1 LSTARSPGFAP
12 LNPGYSVPD
21 CAGGRG
27 AYARADLGADRMI
40 LRLAALILS
49 AAALALAAPAS
60 AQMNFPAKPVRL
72 IVPFP
77 GGGINDVLAR
87 VAAEKLQVK
96 WGQPIIVENKTG
108 AGGSIGADAAYQ
120 AEPDGY
126 TLFVSAPGPLA
137 INASLYKLSYKPE
150 EFVPLTVLGS
160 VPNVITVRSDL
171 GVDTV
176 AALVARAK
184 ANPGKI
190 TYGSQGVGST
200 PNLNANMFM
209 NMTGTQFVYVPYR
222 GETLVVND
230 MLGGHVDLF
239 FGNISPV
246 LPHYR
251 DGKFKILAVADTMRA
266 PAIPDVPTSAE
277 AGLPGFLTTAWF
289 AAVGPPKLPD
299 ALAQRIA
306 ADFIDILKLPDV
318 AARFRAIGTEP
329 VGTQPA
335 QTAAFIREEVARWRE
350 VIVRNNIQIE

>member
-1 LSTARSPGFAP
+1 M
-12 LNPGYSVPD
+12 PD

-27 AYARADLGADRMI
+27 AYARSDFGAHGMI
-40 LRLAALILS
+40 LRFAALALS
-49 AAALALAAPAS
+49 AAALSLAAPAS
-60 AQMNFPAKPVRL
+60 AQTNFPVKPVRF

-87 VAAEKLQVK
+87 VVAEKLQVK

-137 INASLYKLSYKPE
+137 INTSLYKLSYRAE
-150 EFVPLTVLGS
+150 EFVSLTVLGS
-160 VPNVITVRSDL
+160 VPNLITVRSEL

-176 AALVARAK
+176 KALVARAK

-200 PNLNANMFM
+200 PNLNAVMFM
-209 NMTGTQFVYVPYR
+209 NMTGTQFVHIPYR

-230 MLGGHVDLF
+230 MLGGYVDLF

-251 DGKFKILAVADTMRA
+251 DGKFKILAVADTARA
-266 PAIPDVPTSAE
+266 AAIPDVPTTAE
-277 AGLPGFLTTAWF
+277 AGLPGFLSTAWF
-289 AAVGPPKLPD
+289 AVVGPPKLPD

-306 ADFIDILKLPDV
+306 ADFIEVLKLPDV
-318 AARFRAIGTEP
+318 TARFRAIGTEP
-329 VGTQPA
+329 VGNPPA
-335 QTAAFIREEVARWRE
+335 QTAAFIREEIARWRE
-350 VIVRNNIQIE
+350 VIVRNNIRVE

>member
-1 LSTARSPGFAP
+1 
-12 LNPGYSVPD
+12 
-21 CAGGRG
+21 
-27 AYARADLGADRMI
+27 MI
-40 LRLAALILS
+40 SRI
-49 AAALALAAPAS
+49 AALAVSVVALAVSSPAPAQ
-60 AQMNFPAKPVRL
+60 APAGFPNKPVRF

-87 VAAEKLQVK
+87 VAAEKLSVK

-108 AGGSIGADAAYQ
+108 AGGSIGADYAYL

-137 INASLYKLSYKPE
+137 INHSLYKNLSYRPE
-150 EFVPLTVLGS
+150 EFVPLTVLAS
-160 VPNVITVRSDL
+160 VPNLITVRAEL

-176 AALVARAK
+176 AALVQLAK

-209 NMTGTQFVYVPYR
+209 NMTGTQFVHVPYR

-230 MLGGHVDLF
+230 MLGGHVDMF

-251 DGKFKILAVADTMRA
+251 DGKFKILAVADTVRA

-277 AGLPGFLTTAWF
+277 AGLPGFLSTAWF
-289 AAVGPPKLPD
+289 AAVGPPRLPD
-299 ALAQRIA
+299 ALARRIA
-306 ADFIDILKLPDV
+306 ADFIEVVKMPDV
-318 AARFRAIGTEP
+318 AARYRAVGTEP
-329 VGTQPA
+329 VGSTPA
-335 QTAAFIREEVARWRE
+335 ETGKFIREEIARWRE
-350 VIVRNNIQIE
+350 VIVKNNIQVE

>member
-1 LSTARSPGFAP
+1 M
-12 LNPGYSVPD
+12 PD

-27 AYARADLGADRMI
+27 AYARADLGANGMI
-40 LRLAALILS
+40 SRLVALILS
-49 AAALALAAPAS
+49 AAALMLAVASPALA
-60 AQMNFPAKPVRL
+60 QTNFPTKPVRF

-160 VPNVITVRSDL
+160 VPNVITVRADL

-251 DGKFKILAVADTMRA
+251 DGRFKILAVADTMRA

-277 AGLPGFLTTAWF
+277 AGLPGFLATAWF

-306 ADFIDILKLPDV
+306 ADFIEVLKLPDV

-329 VGTQPA
+329 VGTPPA

>member
-1 LSTARSPGFAP
+1 M
-12 LNPGYSVPD
+12 PD
-21 CAGGRG
+21 CASGRG
-27 AYARADLGADRMI
+27 AYALADLGADRMI
-40 LRLAALILS
+40 SRLAALILS
-49 AAALALAAPAS
+49 AATLALAAPAS
-60 AQMNFPAKPVRL
+60 AQTNFPVKPVRF

-160 VPNVITVRSDL
+160 VPNVITVRADL

-251 DGKFKILAVADTMRA
+251 DGRFKILAVADTMRA

-329 VGTQPA
+329 VGTPPA

>member
-1 LSTARSPGFAP
+1 MNSRYT
-12 LNPGYSVPD
+12 
-21 CAGGRG
+21 
-27 AYARADLGADRMI
+27 
-40 LRLAALILS
+40 
-49 AAALALAAPAS
+49 ALAFLVVSLALCSPAPAQ
-60 AQMNFPAKPVRL
+60 APAGFPAKPVRL
-72 IVPFP
+72 IIPFP

-126 TLFVSAPGPLA
+126 ALFVSAPGPLV
-137 INASLYKLSYKPE
+137 INHSVYRQLSYRPE

-160 VPNVITVRSDL
+160 VPNLITVRAEI

-190 TYGSQGVGST
+190 TYGSQGIGST

-230 MLGGHVDLF
+230 MLGGHVDMF
-239 FGNISPV
+239 FGNI
-246 LPHYR
+246 
-251 DGKFKILAVADTMRA
+251 
-266 PAIPDVPTSAE
+266 
-277 AGLPGFLTTAWF
+277 
-289 AAVGPPKLPD
+289 
-299 ALAQRIA
+299 
-306 ADFIDILKLPDV
+306 
-318 AARFRAIGTEP
+318 
-329 VGTQPA
+329 
-335 QTAAFIREEVARWRE
+335 
-350 VIVRNNIQIE
+350 

>member
-1 LSTARSPGFAP
+1 MISRFAALVLSAALSTASLALSLFAA
-12 LNPGYSVPD
+12 S
-21 CAGGRG
+21 
-27 AYARADLGADRMI
+27 
-40 LRLAALILS
+40 
-49 AAALALAAPAS
+49 LALAVPTL
-60 AQMNFPAKPVRL
+60 AQTNFPTKPVRF

-87 VAAEKLQVK
+87 VVGEKLQAK

-137 INASLYKLSYKPE
+137 INASLYKVSYRPE

-160 VPNVITVRSDL
+160 VPNLITVRSEL

-184 ANPGKI
+184 ASPGKI
-190 TYGSQGVGST
+190 TYGSQGIGST
-200 PNLNANMFM
+200 PNLNAAMFM
-209 NMTGTQFVYVPYR
+209 NMTGTQFVHIPYR

-251 DGKFKILAVADTMRA
+251 DGKFKILAVADTARA
-266 PAIPDVPTSAE
+266 PAIPDVPTAAE

-306 ADFIDILKLPDV
+306 ADFIEVLKLPDV

-329 VGTQPA
+329 VGNPPA
-335 QTAAFIREEVARWRE
+335 QTAAFIREEIARWRE
-350 VIVRNNIQIE
+350 VIVRNNIQVE

>member
-1 LSTARSPGFAP
+1 LVAAIIPATKRESQPPALRCDNIAP
-12 LNPGYSVPD
+12 VEKRAGLPD

-27 AYARADLGADRMI
+27 AYARASFGANRMI
-40 LRLAALILS
+40 SRF
-49 AAALALAAPAS
+49 AALALSAASLALALFVGSLPFAVPAA
-60 AQMNFPAKPVRL
+60 AQTNFPVKPVRF

-87 VAAEKLQVK
+87 IAAEKLQAK

-108 AGGSIGADAAYQ
+108 AGGSIGADAAFQ
-120 AEPDGY
+120 ADPDGY

-137 INASLYKLSYKPE
+137 INTSLYK
-150 EFVPLTVLGS
+150 
-160 VPNVITVRSDL
+160 L

-200 PNLNANMFM
+200 PNLNAVMFM
-209 NMTGTQFVYVPYR
+209 NMTGTQFVHIPYR

-251 DGKFKILAVADTMRA
+251 DGKFKILAVADTARA
-266 PAIPDVPTSAE
+266 PAIPDVPTTAE
-277 AGLPGFLTTAWF
+277 AGLQGFLTTAWF

-299 ALAQRIA
+299 VLAQRIA
-306 ADFIDILKLPDV
+306 ADFIEVLKLPDV

-329 VGTQPA
+329 VGNPPA
-335 QTAAFIREEVARWRE
+335 QTAAFIREEIARWRE
-350 VIVRNNIQIE
+350 VIVRNNIQVE

>member
-1 LSTARSPGFAP
+1 MIARF
-12 LNPGYSVPD
+12 
-21 CAGGRG
+21 
-27 AYARADLGADRMI
+27 
-40 LRLAALILS
+40 AALILS
-49 AAALALAAPAS
+49 AAALVAPAS
-60 AQMNFPAKPVRL
+60 AQTNFPTKPVRF

-87 VAAEKLQVK
+87 VAAEKLQMK
-96 WGQPIIVENKTG
+96 WGQPIVVENKTG

-137 INASLYKLSYKPE
+137 INASLYKVAYKPE

-160 VPNVITVRSDL
+160 VPNVITVRSEL

-176 AALVARAK
+176 AAFVARAK

-200 PNLNANMFM
+200 PNLNAVMFM
-209 NMTGTQFVYVPYR
+209 NMTGTQFIHIPYR

-251 DGKFKILAVADTMRA
+251 DGKFKILAVADTARA
-266 PAIPDVPTSAE
+266 PTIPDVPTTAE

-299 ALAQRIA
+299 ALAARIA
-306 ADFIDILKLPDV
+306 ADFIEVLKMPDV
-318 AARFRAIGTEP
+318 AARFRVIGTKP
-329 VGTQPA
+329 VGMPPA
-335 QTAAFIREEVARWRE
+335 QTAAFIRDEIARWRE
-350 VIVRNNIQIE
+350 VIVRNNIQVE

>member
-1 LSTARSPGFAP
+1 MISRIARFAFSALSTALVVS
-12 LNPGYSVPD
+12 
-21 CAGGRG
+21 
-27 AYARADLGADRMI
+27 
-40 LRLAALILS
+40 AALS
-49 AAALALAAPAS
+49 PVS
-60 AQMNFPAKPVRL
+60 AQVAAGYPTKPVRF

-77 GGGINDVLAR
+77 GGGVNDVLAR
-87 VAAEKLQVK
+87 VVGEKLSAK

-108 AGGSIGADAAYQ
+108 AGGSIGADSAWA

-137 INASLYKLSYKPE
+137 INHSLYKNLSYRPE

-160 VPNVITVRSDL
+160 VPNLITVRADL
-171 GVDTV
+171 GIDTV
-176 AALVARAK
+176 AALIKRAK
-184 ANPGKI
+184 ANPGKL

-209 NMTGTQFVYVPYR
+209 NMTGTEFVHVPYR

-251 DGKFKILAVADTMRA
+251 DGRFKVLAVADTMRTSA
-266 PAIPDVPTSAE
+266 MPDVPTSAE
-277 AGLPGFLTTAWF
+277 AGLPGFLSTAWF

-299 ALAQRIA
+299 ALAQKIA
-306 ADFIDILKLPDV
+306 TDFIEVVKMPDV
-318 AARFRAIGTEP
+318 AARFRAVGTEP
-329 VGTQPA
+329 VASSPA
-335 QTAAFIREEVARWRE
+335 ETAKFIREEIARWRE
-350 VIVRNNIQIE
+350 VIVKNHIQVE

>member
-1 LSTARSPGFAP
+1 
-12 LNPGYSVPD
+12 
-21 CAGGRG
+21 
-27 AYARADLGADRMI
+27 MI
-40 LRLAALILS
+40 SRFAALVLS
-49 AAALALAAPAS
+49 AVALALALAAPAC
-60 AQMNFPAKPVRL
+60 AQTNFPTKPVRF

-87 VAAEKLQVK
+87 IAAEKLQVK
-96 WGQPIIVENKTG
+96 WGQPIVIENKTG

-137 INASLYKLSYKPE
+137 INASLYKLGYKPE

-160 VPNVITVRSDL
+160 VPNVITVRADL

-176 AALVARAK
+176 TALIARAK

-239 FGNISPV
+239 FGNIAPV
-246 LPHYR
+246 LPHYL
-251 DGKFKILAVADTMRA
+251 DGRFKILAVADTARS

-306 ADFIDILKLPDV
+306 ADFIEVLKLPDV
-318 AARFRAIGTEP
+318 AAKLRAIGTEP
-329 VGTQPA
+329 VGTSPA
-335 QTAAFIREEVARWRE
+335 QTAAFIRDEIARWRE
-350 VIVRNNIQIE
+350 VIVRNNIQVE

>member
-1 LSTARSPGFAP
+1 
-12 LNPGYSVPD
+12 
-21 CAGGRG
+21 
-27 AYARADLGADRMI
+27 MI
-40 LRLAALILS
+40 SRFAALVLS
-49 AAALALAAPAS
+49 AASLALAAPAC
-60 AQMNFPAKPVRL
+60 AQTNFPTKPVRF

-87 VAAEKLQVK
+87 IAAEKLQVK
-96 WGQPIIVENKTG
+96 WGQPIVVENKTG

-137 INASLYKLSYKPE
+137 INASLYKLGYKPE
-150 EFVPLTVLGS
+150 EFVPLTILGS
-160 VPNVITVRSDL
+160 VPNVITVRADL

-176 AALVARAK
+176 AALIARAK
-184 ANPGKI
+184 ASPGKI

-200 PNLNANMFM
+200 PNLNAAMFM
-209 NMTGTQFVYVPYR
+209 NMTGTHLVYVPYR

-239 FGNISPV
+239 FGNIAPV
-246 LPHYR
+246 LPHYL
-251 DGKFKILAVADTMRA
+251 DGRFKILAVADTTRA
-266 PAIPDVPTSAE
+266 PAIPAVPTTAE

-306 ADFIDILKLPDV
+306 GDFIEVLKLPDV
-318 AARFRAIGTEP
+318 AAKLRAIGAEP
-329 VGTQPA
+329 VGTPPTE
-335 QTAAFIREEVARWRE
+335 TAAFIRDEIARWRE
-350 VIVRNNIQIE
+350 VIMRNNIQVE

>member
-1 LSTARSPGFAP
+1 
-12 LNPGYSVPD
+12 
-21 CAGGRG
+21 
-27 AYARADLGADRMI
+27 MI
-40 LRLAALILS
+40 SRLAALILS
-49 AAALALAAPAS
+49 AATLAAPAL
-60 AQMNFPAKPVRL
+60 AQTKFPTKPVRF

-87 VAAEKLQVK
+87 VAAKKLQVK
-96 WGQPIIVENKTG
+96 WGQPIIV
-108 AGGSIGADAAYQ
+108 
-120 AEPDGY
+120 
-126 TLFVSAPGPLA
+126 
-137 INASLYKLSYKPE
+137 
-150 EFVPLTVLGS
+150 
-160 VPNVITVRSDL
+160 
-171 GVDTV
+171 
-176 AALVARAK
+176 VARAK

-251 DGKFKILAVADTMRA
+251 DGRFKILAVADTMRA
-266 PAIPDVPTSAE
+266 PAIPDVPTTAE

-299 ALAQRIA
+299 ALAARIA
-306 ADFIDILKLPDV
+306 ADFIEVLKLPDV
-318 AARFRAIGTEP
+318 AARFHAIGTEP
-329 VGTQPA
+329 VGTPPA
-335 QTAAFIREEVARWRE
+335 QTAAFIRDEIARWRE
-350 VIVRNNIQIE
+350 VIVRNNIQVE

>member
-1 LSTARSPGFAP
+1 LRRRTGSVCFAR
-12 LNPGYSVPD
+12 NPEKGMVS
-21 CAGGRG
+21 
-27 AYARADLGADRMI
+27 
-40 LRLAALILS
+40 RLATLVFS
-49 AAALALAAPAS
+49 VVSLALAAPAPAPAQS
-60 AQMNFPAKPVRL
+60 AFPVKPVRF
-72 IVPFP
+72 IIPFP

-96 WGQPIIVENKTG
+96 WGQPIIIENKTG
-108 AGGSIGADAAYQ
+108 AGGSIGADYAYQ

-126 TLFVSAPGPLA
+126 TLLVSAPGPLA
-137 INASLYKLSYKPE
+137 INHSLYKQLSYRPDD
-150 EFVPLTVLGS
+150 FVPITVLGS
-160 VPNVITVRSDL
+160 VPNLITVRADL

-176 AALVARAK
+176 AALIKLAK
-184 ANPGKI
+184 ANPGKL

-209 NMTGTQFVYVPYR
+209 NMTGTQFVHVPYR

-251 DGKFKILAVADTMRA
+251 DGKFKILAVADTARA

-277 AGLPGFLTTAWF
+277 AGLPGFLSTAWF
-289 AAVGPPKLPD
+289 AVMGPPKLPG

-306 ADFIDILKLPDV
+306 ADFIEAVKMPDV
-318 AARFRAIGTEP
+318 AARYRAVGTEP
-329 VGTQPA
+329 VGSTPA
-335 QTAAFIREEVARWRE
+335 QTAAFIREETARWRE
-350 VIVRNNIQIE
+350 VIVKNNIQVE

>member
-1 LSTARSPGFAP
+1 
-12 LNPGYSVPD
+12 
-21 CAGGRG
+21 
-27 AYARADLGADRMI
+27 MI
-40 LRLAALILS
+40 SRF
-49 AAALALAAPAS
+49 AALALSAASLALSPFAGSLALSLFVGSLPLAVPAA
-60 AQMNFPAKPVRL
+60 AQTNFPVRPVRF

-87 VAAEKLQVK
+87 IAAEKLQAK
-96 WGQPIIVENKTG
+96 WGQAIIVENKTG
-108 AGGSIGADAAYQ
+108 AGGSIGADAAFQ
-120 AEPDGY
+120 ADPDGY

-137 INASLYKLSYKPE
+137 INTSLYKLSYRAE
-150 EFVPLTVLGS
+150 DFVPLTVLGS
-160 VPNVITVRSDL
+160 VPNLITVRSEL

-176 AALVARAK
+176 SALVARAK

-200 PNLNANMFM
+200 PNLNAVMFM
-209 NMTGTQFVYVPYR
+209 NMTGTQFVHIPYR

-251 DGKFKILAVADTMRA
+251 DGKFKILAVADTARA
-266 PAIPDVPTSAE
+266 PAIPDVPTTAE

-299 ALAQRIA
+299 VLAQRIA
-306 ADFIDILKLPDV
+306 ADFIEVLKLPDV

-329 VGTQPA
+329 VGNPPA
-335 QTAAFIREEVARWRE
+335 QTAAFIREEIARWRE
-350 VIVRNNIQIE
+350 VIVRNNIQVE